1 MAAKGKCSSFL
12 EEIQGDAEKDVFKAM
27 IRVMIR
33 EVMREEVTQHL
44 GAEEYERTS
53 NRRGQRNGYKPRTLN
68 TRLGKLEFE
77 VPQVRGMEPYQPLAP
92 ERYQR
97 SERAL
102 LATCAEMYFVGV
114 STRKVEQV
122 LQKMGGFSLSAATV
136 SKVAAELDE
145 KLEEFRTRR
154 LDGHLWPYLIVD
166 ARYEKVRHAG
176 RIVSRAV
183 LIVSGINDDGQREI
197 LTWRVGDCE
206 SEGTW
211 TEVLSELKGRGLR
224 GVQLVTS
231 DGHKGIQAAVER
243 AFPEAVWQRCRTHF
257 MRNALNKVSY
267 RDHKELA
274 RDIRSIF
281 QFDDRGLCMQ
291 AALDVA
297 RKWEKRA
304 PKVAAQIQGEAE
316 QCLAT
321 LLFPRTHRRR
331 LHSTNMLE
339 RLMRELKRRTRTVGI
354 FPNEASCDRLVGALL
369 LECHED
375 WQCERARYLS
385 MEVCGA

>member
-12 EEIQGDAEKDVFKAM
+12 EEIQGDAEKDVFRAM

-53 NRRGQRNGYKPRTLN
+53 SRRGQRNGYKPRTLN

-77 VPQVRGMEPYQPLAP
+77 VPQVRGTEPYQPLAP

-183 LIVSGINDDGQREI
+183 LVVSGINDNGQREI

-206 SEGTW
+206 SEATW
-211 TEVLSELKGRGLR
+211 TELLSELTGRGFAGSSL
-224 GVQLVTS
+224 
-231 DGHKGIQAAVER
+231 
-243 AFPEAVWQRCRTHF
+243 
-257 MRNALNKVSY
+257 
-267 RDHKELA
+267 
-274 RDIRSIF
+274 
-281 QFDDRGLCMQ
+281 
-291 AALDVA
+291 
-297 RKWEKRA
+297 
-304 PKVAAQIQGEAE
+304 
-316 QCLAT
+316 
-321 LLFPRTHRRR
+321 
-331 LHSTNMLE
+331 
-339 RLMRELKRRTRTVGI
+339 
-354 FPNEASCDRLVGALL
+354 
-369 LECHED
+369 
-375 WQCERARYLS
+375 
-385 MEVCGA
+385 